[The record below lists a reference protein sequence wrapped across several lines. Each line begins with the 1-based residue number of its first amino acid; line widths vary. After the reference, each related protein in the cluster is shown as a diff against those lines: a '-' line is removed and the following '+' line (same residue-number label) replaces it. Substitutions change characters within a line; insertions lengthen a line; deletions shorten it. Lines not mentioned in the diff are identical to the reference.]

1 MPHRPNP
8 IPRFNNP
15 QYANTTLTGSQSA
28 SSTVQ
33 NAPQGAT
40 NSSRRDLNTL
50 PPRHRGHSFSANTPP
65 SIPTQDGN
73 LSNRGE
79 RALPAGHRSLPPPR
93 LQRKQRPPRV
103 QSILA
108 GHDNIDGTLGTLTF
122 GPMTNWGVGTQS
134 VVSLPMAA
142 VNAASSAVATS
153 ASPQPDVLLSNNPA
167 LNAPIDD
174 LPSGFATSA
183 IPQISIDSTP
193 RPVNNSPAHLSFG
206 MSASVPHSTSLP
218 NPPTYLVSFH
228 LFSCSLG
235 WTIRSDQIDFNCL
248 HALWQ
253 LRVPSREGPTTG
265 PCAPSVLAPYFA
277 STPPNGDY
285 VPGQSLAEPY
295 PPAPLSLSRN
305 VTPPKID
312 PVLKSALQHHQSP
325 APNLAHTVYS
335 SSLKPLPSTPTL
347 YSAHNV
353 NTLNGQDVLSR
364 SPYIGDLE
372 YAPDITG
379 ASEDSS
385 HAPDDELMHPSH
397 LAALDEWE
405 LDRAVMYAAGVM
417 EDDDC
422 PPVPPPLVPR
432 PIVRV
437 SPPSQASNLSPTT
450 IPAGFADS
458 TALTRTA
465 RNRPVST
472 LSTHAYRIPQH
483 QHMPQIRSRSRS
495 PSPTLSGNGSC
506 ESAGSMGSLPGLGS
520 FGSGSSKLSLQSTS
534 STRPSSMFTNN
545 ESMTSLTSRST
556 ISSGRSLRTVDSHGS
571 MRSTLSGA
579 FGAGTLL
586 GGSSIWAMD
595 KEEVGGGAGIGT
607 VGVVGGSTLSLVPE
621 EPGFGSNGYGL
632 PKGAAPALEPFGA
645 FEPTPRRKNRPVSG
659 FSNTT
664 YASFFHSLSLTMLM
678 NQKASRAC
686 PGRLQ
691 AALFIHVFHL
701 RSPITHLHQ

>member
-79 RALPAGHRSLPPPR
+79 RALAAGHRSLPPPR

-174 LPSGFATSA
+174 LPSGFATSG

-235 WTIRSDQIDFNCL
+235 WVRLDHTIRPDRFQLLTCFVAATRPITRRPDHRAMCTVCFGPILCVYTTEWRLCPWSSVSFSQRYPSKDRPCPEECTPTSSKPNTQPRAYSLFIFSQALAIDPNALFGSQCQCPEWPG
-248 HALWQ
+248 HAL
-253 LRVPSREGPTTG
+253 
-265 PCAPSVLAPYFA
+265 
-277 STPPNGDY
+277 
-285 VPGQSLAEPY
+285 
-295 PPAPLSLSRN
+295 
-305 VTPPKID
+305 
-312 PVLKSALQHHQSP
+312 
-325 APNLAHTVYS
+325 
-335 SSLKPLPSTPTL
+335 
-347 YSAHNV
+347 
-353 NTLNGQDVLSR
+353 
-364 SPYIGDLE
+364 
-372 YAPDITG
+372 
-379 ASEDSS
+379 
-385 HAPDDELMHPSH
+385 
-397 LAALDEWE
+397 
-405 LDRAVMYAAGVM
+405 
-417 EDDDC
+417 
-422 PPVPPPLVPR
+422 PLVLHR
-432 PIVRV
+432 RLGVR
-437 SPPSQASNLSPTT
+437 
-450 IPAGFADS
+450 
-458 TALTRTA
+458 A
-465 RNRPVST
+465 RY
-472 LSTHAYRIPQH
+472 H
-483 QHMPQIRSRSRS
+483 
-495 PSPTLSGNGSC
+495 
-506 ESAGSMGSLPGLGS
+506 
-520 FGSGSSKLSLQSTS
+520 
-534 STRPSSMFTNN
+534 
-545 ESMTSLTSRST
+545 
-556 ISSGRSLRTVDSHGS
+556 
-571 MRSTLSGA
+571 
-579 FGAGTLL
+579 
-586 GGSSIWAMD
+586 
-595 KEEVGGGAGIGT
+595 
-607 VGVVGGSTLSLVPE
+607 
-621 EPGFGSNGYGL
+621 
-632 PKGAAPALEPFGA
+632 
-645 FEPTPRRKNRPVSG
+645 RRK
-659 FSNTT
+659 
-664 YASFFHSLSLTMLM
+664 
-678 NQKASRAC
+678 
-686 PGRLQ
+686 
-691 AALFIHVFHL
+691 
-701 RSPITHLHQ
+701 